1 MARIIGILSAK
12 GGVGKTTTAINLGVA
27 LVDLGKD
34 VVAVDANLSA
44 SNLGLHL
51 GMLKT
56 PQTLNDYVRGRVKSL
71 SEILYTHPSG
81 MKVIPSTISLD
92 LLEDAQLDRFK
103 KLLKTVEADFILVD
117 SAPGLNVESLMA
129 LDACDEIIVVTTPEI
144 PSLTNAYRTINVAH
158 QKDIKVLGVVLN
170 RVKKRESEVTVEDVE
185 HTCKEEVIQQVPDDP
200 AVQESMT
207 LGIPVIRY
215 DPLAPSSQSFAEL
228 AHKLVGMPYARRKR
242 NFVEALL
249 HWVRSMRL

>member
-12 GGVGKTTTAINLGVA
+12 GGVGKTTTTVNLGVA
-27 LVDLGKD
+27 LVDLGKE
-34 VVAVDANLSA
+34 VIVIDANLSA

-56 PQTLNDYVRGRVKSL
+56 PQTLNDYIRNKVKKMK
-71 SEILYTHPSG
+71 EIVYTHSTG

-92 LLEDAQLDRFK
+92 LLENVHLEKFK
-103 KLLKTVEADFILVD
+103 KGLKTLDADFILID

-158 QKDIKVLGVVLN
+158 QKDIKVLGVILN
-170 RVKKRESEVTVEDVE
+170 RVSKKESEVTVEDVE
-185 HTCKEEVIQQVPDDP
+185 HTCKEEVIQIVPEDSM
-200 AVQESMT
+200 VQESMV
-207 LGIPVIRY
+207 LGLPVVRY
-215 DPLAPSSQSFAEL
+215 DPLSNASQAFIEL
-228 AHKLVGMPYARRKR
+228 AHKLVGKPYVRKKR
-242 NFVEALL
+242 DFFDMLVKWL
-249 HWVRSMRL
+249 RSIKI